1 MKNMKKLFVTVA
13 TALGVTTVSAAAV
26 NADTITVKSGDTLS
40 KIAKE
45 YNTSI
50 SSLQSLNSLSNINMI
65 YAGQQLKVNNNGE
78 QQVATTTAV
87 NNGTASQATQ
97 TQNVQATNT
106 QTTQPAAQQ
115 VSYNTTTTSNN
126 NQTSSNNNY
135 SSNLS
140 SSEEAARAWIVARE
154 SGGNYNAR
162 NGQYI
167 GKYQLSASYLNG
179 DYSEANQDK
188 VADEYVTSRYGSW
201 QGAQQHWQQYGWY

>member
-1 MKNMKKLFVTVA
+1 MKKLFVTVA

-87 NNGTASQATQ
+87 NNGTASQA
-97 TQNVQATNT
+97 T

-201 QGAQQHWQQYGWY
+201 QGAQQHWQQCGWY